1 MLFNSITFVVFFAF
15 VFVAY
20 WGLVA
25 KNQRWRN
32 AFLLVCSYIFY
43 GWWDWRFLSLIFIS
57 SLSDYLIGQ
66 RMEAA
71 TEGGRRTNQWLLLSL
86 VVNLGILGVFK
97 YFNFFMDSLQYGMQ
111 GLGLDGTDW
120 RLDIVLPVGISFYT
134 FQTLS
139 YTIDI
144 YRGQLRASRDPVAF
158 FAFVSFFPQL
168 VAGPIERAK
177 DLLPQFN
184 MKPVFD
190 RSAIR
195 SGFTLAL
202 WGLFKKVVIADRLAL
217 FVDAAFDEPA
227 GMGSGTAA
235 VALLFFAFQLY
246 LDFSAY
252 SEIAIGIARML
263 GIRLSTNFKRP
274 YLADSFGQ
282 FWSRW
287 HISLSSWFRDYLYIP
302 LGGNRGGTTRTWLN
316 IMVVFL
322 LSGLWHGASWNF
334 VLWGSLNGLFLIA
347 LDPLVIRPLRRLKAV
362 GRVLQATVVTLC
374 WTLSLGFFRALGWD
388 GAIAVYSAL
397 GKSGEA
403 ITVLGMS
410 TAEFNLLLGL
420 LGGMMAVEWI
430 HEKWPEIAKRLTQA
444 HFIIRWSV
452 YYALTVGIIFLG
464 SYGLNIADAQFIY
477 FQF

>member
-1 MLFNSITFVVFFAF
+1 MLFNSITFLIFFAL

-20 WGLVA
+20 WGIVA
-25 KNQRWRN
+25 RHLRWRN
-32 AFLLVCSYIFY
+32 AFVLVCSYVFY

-66 RMEAA
+66 RMAA
-71 TEGGRRTNQWLLLSL
+71 AGEEGRKKKLLLVLSL
-86 VVNLGILGVFK
+86 VINLGILGVFK

-144 YRGQLRASRDPVAF
+144 YRGQLRASRDPIAF

-177 DLLPQFN
+177 DLLPQFSV
-184 MKPVFD
+184 KPVFD
-190 RSAIR
+190 QAAIR
-195 SGFTLAL
+195 SGFLLAL

-235 VALLFFAFQLY
+235 AALLFFAFQLY

-252 SEIAIGIARML
+252 SEIAIGVARML
-263 GIRLSTNFKRP
+263 GVRLSTNFKRP

-302 LGGNRGGTTRTWLN
+302 LGGNRRGMIRTWLN

-347 LDPLVIRPLRRLKAV
+347 LDPLVIRPLRRLKAL
-362 GRVLQATVVTLC
+362 GRVLQAVVVTLC
-374 WTLSLGFFRALGWD
+374 WTLSLGFFRAQGWD
-388 GAIAVYSAL
+388 GAVAAYGAL

-403 ITVLGMS
+403 FAVLGMS
-410 TAEFNLLLGL
+410 GAEFNLLVGL
-420 LGGMMAVEWI
+420 LGGMMLIEWI
-430 HEKWPEIAKRLTQA
+430 HEKWPVIADRMLTSHA
-444 HFIIRWSV
+444 LVRWTV
-452 YYALTVGIIFLG
+452 YYALSMGIILLG
-464 SYGLNIADAQFIY
+464 SFGWNIADAQFIY

>member
-1 MLFNSITFVVFFAF
+1 MLFNSITFLVFFAL
-15 VFVAY
+15 VFMAY
-20 WGLVA
+20 WGIMA
-25 KNQRWRN
+25 KHLRWRN
-32 AFLLVCSYIFY
+32 AFVLACSYMFY

-57 SLSDYLIGQ
+57 SLSDYMIGQ

-71 TEGGRRTNQWLLLSL
+71 GDDGRKKKILLVLSL

-144 YRGQLRASRDPVAF
+144 YRGELRASRDPIAF

-177 DLLPQFN
+177 DLLPQFSVN
-184 MKPVFD
+184 PSLDKT
-190 RSAIR
+190 AIR

-217 FVDAAFDEPA
+217 FVDAAFGEPA

-252 SEIAIGIARML
+252 SEIAIGVARML
-263 GIRLSTNFKRP
+263 GVRLSTNFKRP

-316 IMVVFL
+316 IMIVFL

-347 LDPLVIRPLRRLKAV
+347 LDPLVIRPLRRLKAI
-362 GRVLQATVVTLC
+362 GRVLQAIVVTLS
-374 WTLSLGFFRALGWD
+374 WTLSLGFFRAQGWD
-388 GAIAVYSAL
+388 GAVAAYTAL
-397 GKSGEA
+397 GNNAEA
-403 ITVLGMS
+403 FTVLGMGA
-410 TAEFNLLLGL
+410 AEFNLLLGL
-420 LGGMMAVEWI
+420 LGGMMAVEWV
-430 HEKWPEIAKRLTQA
+430 HEKWPVLVERLHTS
-444 HFIIRWSV
+444 HFLMRWSV
-452 YYALTVGIIFLG
+452 YYALAVSIIFLG

>member
-1 MLFNSITFVVFFAF
+1 MLFNSITFVVFFAL
-15 VFVAY
+15 VFVTY
-20 WGLVA
+20 WGFMA
-25 KNQRWRN
+25 KHIRWRN
-32 AFLLVCSYIFY
+32 AFVLVCSYIFY

-71 TEGGRRTNQWLLLSL
+71 GDEGRRKKLLLVLSL

-111 GLGLDGTDW
+111 GLGLDGMDW

-144 YRGQLRASRDPVAF
+144 YRGQLQASRDPIAF

-184 MKPVFD
+184 EKPMID
-190 RSAIR
+190 RADIR

-252 SEIAIGIARML
+252 SEIAIGVARML

-287 HISLSSWFRDYLYIP
+287 HISLSNWFRDYLYIP
-302 LGGNRGGTTRTWLN
+302 LGGNRGGLTRTWLN
-316 IMVVFL
+316 IMIVFL

-347 LDPLVIRPLRRLKAV
+347 LDPWVIQPLRRLKAV
-362 GRVLQATVVTLC
+362 GRVLQAVVVTLC
-374 WTLSLGFFRALGWD
+374 WTLSLGFFRAQGWD
-388 GAIAVYSAL
+388 GAVAAYTAL
-397 GKSGEA
+397 GNSA
-403 ITVLGMS
+403 DAFTVLGMS

-420 LGGMMAVEWI
+420 LGGMMLVEGI
-430 HEKWPEIAKRLTQA
+430 HEKWPILEERLHTS
-444 HFIIRWSV
+444 HFLVRWSV
-452 YYALTVGIIFLG
+452 YYGLSMAIVLLG
-464 SYGLNIADAQFIY
+464 SYGMNVADAQFIY